1 MKIGYARCSSLSQN
15 LDAQIEALK
24 GYGCDT
30 IRSEKVSGT
39 SLKGRS
45 ELKTILD
52 FIHEGDELV
61 VTRIDRLGRSVLD
74 VSNLVEELTTKGVRL
89 VATEQPVFQDD
100 ACGKMMLSLLSV
112 FAEFESNIRKERQME
127 GIELAK
133 SRGVYRGRQ
142 KSIDR
147 DRFKQLH
154 DEGMRK
160 CDISRTMGISRQSV
174 YQLER
179 ELTPPLSAS

>member
-1 MKIGYARCSSLSQN
+1 M
-15 LDAQIEALK
+15 
-24 GYGCDT
+24 
-30 IRSEKVSGT
+30 
-39 SLKGRS
+39 
-45 ELKTILD
+45 D
-52 FIHEGDELV
+52 F
-61 VTRIDRLGRSVLD
+61 
-74 VSNLVEELTTKGVRL
+74 SNLVEELTTEGVRL
-89 VATEQPVFQDD
+89 VATEEPIFQDD
-100 ACGKMMLSLLSV
+100 ACRKMMLSLLSV

-133 SRGVYRGRQ
+133 TRGVYRGRQ

-174 YQLER
+174 YQLEK
-179 ELTPPLSAS
+179 ELTLPLGGSSTHHHRTHQTTCGCLSPPAPATHSHRGVIG